1 MKYCLILSLLFIQ
14 IETYSQIQ
22 KKEVPKETIIGIV
35 KNAGSIKIKL
45 SYYID
50 ENNPKDTTYSIVYND
65 ANFTTI
71 DVFETVIFS
80 ETGNTL
86 NDLYALLKESLD
98 AENGKETSFE
108 LGKTSVLVVTKISM
122 GVRNILVS
130 FSKNSNGSGFL
141 YLTKKEV
148 DKLFNKSKSN

>member
-1 MKYCLILSLLFIQ
+1 MNYYIILFLLFFH

-22 KKEVPKETIIGIV
+22 KKELPKETIVGIV
-35 KNAGSIKIKL
+35 KNGGSIKIKL

-50 ENNPKDTTYSIVYND
+50 ENSPKDTTYSLVYND
-65 ANFTTI
+65 ANYTTI
-71 DVFETVIFS
+71 DVFETVIFA

-86 NDLYALLKESLD
+86 NDLYALLKESLN

-108 LGKTSVLVVTKISM
+108 LGKTNVIVITKISM

-130 FSKNSNGSGFL
+130 FSKNSNNSGFL
-141 YLTKKEV
+141 YLTKREV
-148 DKLFNKSKSN
+148 DKLFNKTKTN